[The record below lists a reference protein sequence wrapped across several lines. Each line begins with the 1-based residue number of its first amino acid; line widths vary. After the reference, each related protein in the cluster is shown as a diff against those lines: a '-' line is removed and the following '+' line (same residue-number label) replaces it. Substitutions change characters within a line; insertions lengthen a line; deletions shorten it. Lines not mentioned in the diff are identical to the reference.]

1 MASIGYE
8 PQKDSTPIAI
18 VRGGENNSKILYLH
32 EGTIGSS
39 KKGEC
44 IDANK
49 YASELRTLKPA
60 ERTKLIVRLSEARD
74 KGLEPDQL
82 IGESSIGKQLYE
94 RILADAKLSKDVSL
108 ESGQFE
114 LLPSADPKKRDVFY
128 IAGASGSGKSFIAKG
143 IAEYYQKLFPDRH
156 VYLISKLNADPGT
169 LDKMKKPCKRIN
181 VQSLVDSYPDLDEF
195 KDCMLIADDW
205 DTFGGAEEKAVL
217 KLIEDIAIMGRHSN
231 TSILIL
237 SHYLNN
243 YKKSRLMLLEA
254 THFVL
259 YPMST
264 SAHALNYLL
273 KNYIGMDKN
282 DVRDL
287 RKLGRWICVKKT
299 FPQYIV
305 SAHYARML
313 IKD

>member
-1 MASIGYE
+1 MASLGFE
-8 PQKDSTPIAI
+8 PEKNSIPIAI
-18 VRGGENNSKILYLH
+18 VRGGEKNSKILYLH
-32 EGTIGSS
+32 EGTVGSS
-39 KKGEC
+39 KKGES

-49 YASELRTLKPA
+49 YATELRSLKPS

-74 KGLEPDQL
+74 KGLQADQL
-82 IGESSIGKQLYE
+82 IGESAIGRQLYD
-94 RILADAKLSKDVSL
+94 RIIADASLSKDVSL

-128 IAGASGSGKSFIAKG
+128 IAGASGSGKSYIAKG
-143 IAEYYQKLFPDRH
+143 LAEYYQKLFPDRH
-156 VYLISKLNADPGT
+156 VYLISKLNSDPGT
-169 LDKMKKPCKRIN
+169 LDKMKIPCKRIN
-181 VQSLVDSYPDLDEF
+181 VKSLIESPPKLEEF
-195 KDCMLIADDW
+195 KDSLVIADDW
-205 DTFGGAEEKAVL
+205 DTFAKEEEKAVL
-217 KLIEDIAIMGRHSN
+217 AFIEDVAIMGRHSN

-273 KNYIGMDKN
+273 KNYIGMNKD

-287 RKLGRWICVKKT
+287 RRLGRWICVKKT
-299 FPQYIV
+299 YPQYIV
-305 SAHYARML
+305 SANYARML